1 MESKMRKIMFA
12 INMLWGVLTSLLG
25 FFVACT
31 TLISTQAQAVP
42 YSAVFFIAL
51 GFVIALPGLKELRR
65 QILSLNAKKSG

>member
-1 MESKMRKIMFA
+1 MRKIMFA

-31 TLISTQAQAVP
+31 TLISPQAQAVP
-42 YSAVFFIAL
+42 FSAFFFVAL

-65 QILSLNAKKSG
+65 QLLNLNNKKTAM